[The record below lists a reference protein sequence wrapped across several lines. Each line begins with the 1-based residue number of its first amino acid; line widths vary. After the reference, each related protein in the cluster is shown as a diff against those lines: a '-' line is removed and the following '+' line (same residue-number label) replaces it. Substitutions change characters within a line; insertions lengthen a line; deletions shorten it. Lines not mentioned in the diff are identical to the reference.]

1 MSGFKQL
8 IVLLLMGVPVIGL
21 TQPSQ
26 ALLFIDSNNERQ
38 LELVNKI
45 NKELQ
50 LSPTLNNGVNLEVI
64 DIRGGMEPRF
74 SALRYRVDTNGE
86 WVVKYKPRNLPWLI
100 CSEQNMPHSGFSI
113 TQHDAIRRCLTAA
126 P

>member
-1 MSGFKQL
+1 MSRFKQL
-8 IVLLLMGVPVIGL
+8 IALLLMGVPAIGF

-26 ALLFIDSNNERQ
+26 ALLFIDSNSEKQ
-38 LELVNKI
+38 LEIVNKI

-50 LSPTLNNGVNLEVI
+50 LSPTLSKGVNLEVI
-64 DIRGGMEPRF
+64 DIRGGLAPRF

-100 CSEQNMPHSGFSI
+100 CSVQNVSHSGFSI
-113 TQHDAIRRCLTAA
+113 SQHDAIRRCLGE
-126 P
+126 